1 MTEREASKPLDM
13 RLVPSAGFCWAATLF
28 GIQAGWIAAVWLAA
42 AFGCGCLVVIAVLR
56 RGALARIGAG
66 LAAALALGAGFAAAI
81 AVRAH
86 ASQTHP
92 LHGLADGAQV
102 NATVVLTTD
111 PAALSASGP
120 QQVIVAARLEQF
132 STARGTWTVGGAVT
146 VLATARG
153 WESLLP
159 GQRVEFRGSVRA
171 PRHNDLSVAT
181 IRAPDPPLTVAPPS
195 FVQRI
200 AGSAR
205 AKFAEVST
213 TALPG
218 AAGGLLPG
226 LVVGDTSN
234 LPDAVRADFKAAGL
248 SHLTAVSGANV
259 AILLGAMLLV
269 VRGLTLGPKA
279 GVALSAVVLALFV
292 VLARPS
298 PSVLRAAVMGSVG
311 LLALVTGRRKQA
323 LPALSTA
330 VVLLLAFYPALAVD
344 FGFALSVVATAGLI
358 LIAPSWADKLRD
370 RGWPRAPAEAVA
382 VATAAYVVT
391 APIVAGMSGTVSVVA
406 IGANLLVAVVVAPL
420 TVVGAVAAVAAMVW
434 TPLAVFVA
442 QTAGPLLWWL
452 LWVADRAAAMPGAVV
467 SVPDGL
473 VGAGLCTA
481 PVVVLA
487 LWRIAASKPP

>member
-1 MTEREASKPLDM
+1 M
-13 RLVPSAGFCWAATLF
+13 RLVPSAVFCWAATLF
-28 GIQAGWIAAVWLAA
+28 GIKAGWLAA
-42 AFGCGCLVVIAVLR
+42 LWLAFALGSGCLVVVAAAR
-56 RGALARIGAG
+56 CGALVRIGAG
-66 LAAALALGAGFAAAI
+66 LAAALALGAGCAAAT

-86 ASQTHP
+86 ASHTHP
-92 LHGLADGAQV
+92 LRGLADGAQV
-102 NATVVLTTD
+102 NATIVLTGD
-111 PAALSASGP
+111 PTALSAPGP
-120 QQVIVAARLEQF
+120 QQVIVAAQIEQF
-132 STARGTWTVGGAVT
+132 ATARGSWSVGGTVT

-171 PRHNDLSVAT
+171 PRHDDLSVAT
-181 IRAPDPPLTVAPPS
+181 IRAPDAPLAVEPPS
-195 FVQRI
+195 LVQRL

-205 AKFAEVST
+205 GKFAEVSS

-226 LVVGDTSN
+226 LVVGDTSQ

-269 VRGLTLGPKA
+269 VRGLTLGPKT

-323 LPALSTA
+323 LPALCTA

-358 LIAPSWADKLRD
+358 LIAPTWADKLRD
-370 RGWPRAPAEAVA
+370 RGWPRAPAEALA

-406 IGANLLVAVVVAPL
+406 IGANLLVAVVIAPL
-420 TVVGAVAAVAAMVW
+420 TVVGAVAAVVATVW

-467 SVPDGL
+467 SVPEGL
-473 VGAGLCTA
+473 VGAALCAAPLVGLA
-481 PVVVLA
+481 M
-487 LWRIAASKPP
+487 WRVAARKPP